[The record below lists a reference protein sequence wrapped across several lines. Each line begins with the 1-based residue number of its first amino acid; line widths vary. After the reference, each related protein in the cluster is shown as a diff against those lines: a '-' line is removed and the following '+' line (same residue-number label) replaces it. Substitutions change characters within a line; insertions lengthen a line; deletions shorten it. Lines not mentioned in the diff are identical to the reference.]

1 MTYDQTHLVVLVLA
15 LLELAQRL
23 GYLQS
28 MIVELY
34 LQSHRY
40 DENTRKNC
48 DTSILEHNHSDI
60 VWKLRQG

>member
-15 LLELAQRL
+15 FLELAQWL

-28 MIVELY
+28 IVELY

-48 DTSILEHNHSDI
+48 GTSILEYNHSDI

>member
-15 LLELAQRL
+15 LLELAQWL
-23 GYLQS
+23 GYLES
-28 MIVELY
+28 IMVELY

-48 DTSILEHNHSDI
+48 GTSILEHNHSDI